1 MAENVAIIGAGL
13 AGAVCAR
20 ALADAGRRVCVFEK
34 SGGTGGRLSTR
45 RSAAGEFD
53 HGAQYLTARGAAM
66 GALLARLA
74 DAGAIAPWTPDGK
87 DRPGHWHVGLP
98 GMSGAVKP
106 LLAGLDVRLR
116 APVEAL
122 RLAADAG
129 VEVITGDGARHGF
142 DRVIVTAPSPQA
154 HALTGALDA
163 RFDALGGIAY
173 APCWAAMVAFDR
185 PLPALP
191 DLWRGADDAPLALVA
206 RNGSKPGR
214 TGETF
219 VIHAGGAWSAR
230 NLERPAGPVLEEMVA
245 ALSAPA
251 KGLPAPV
258 HAVAHRWRHARVD
271 APLGAPFIES
281 ACGRIAV
288 CGDGMLGGRAEAA
301 VDSAD
306 ALVTSILGQ
315 GGQVTMARP

>member
-13 AGAVCAR
+13 AGAFCAR
-20 ALADAGRRVCVFEK
+20 TLADAGRRVCVFEK

-66 GALLARLA
+66 GALLSRLA
-74 DAGAIAPWTPDGK
+74 DAGAIARWVPKGK
-87 DRPGHWHVGLP
+87 DRPGDWHVGLP

-116 APVEAL
+116 MPVEAL
-122 RLAADAG
+122 RLVGDG
-129 VEVITGDGARHGF
+129 RVEIVTGDGARHGF
-142 DRVIVTAPSPQA
+142 DRVVVTAPAPQA
-154 HALTGALDA
+154 HALTGALNA

-173 APCWAAMVAFDR
+173 APCWAAMVAFDQT
-185 PLPALP
+185 LP
-191 DLWRGADDAPLALVA
+191 DLPDLLRGADDAPLALVA

-219 VIHAGGAWSAR
+219 VVHAGGAWSAR
-230 NLERPAGPVLEEMVA
+230 NLERAAGPVLEEMIA
-245 ALSAPA
+245 ALSDRA

-258 HAVAHRWRHARVD
+258 HAVAHRWRYARVD

-281 ACGRIAV
+281 ACGRVAV

-306 ALVTSILGQ
+306 ALVRHILG
-315 GGQVTMARP
+315 GGGHALPAGP